1 MLSHGAHLVLTAED
15 AFNPSADPLYPTNI
29 WPLPGPGMFGA
40 LFRKVRALPDES
52 DESVASI
59 WATHVRMALMV
70 LMALMALMAL
80 MGVVMSTDGRCD
92 GHGWA
97 LTGGDWHAWFSDFV
111 S

>member
-59 WATHVRMALMV
+59 WATHVRMALMG
-70 LMALMALMAL
+70 L
-80 MGVVMSTDGRCD
+80 MGLVGSSPPVPIETARGVNSNRCE
-92 GHGWA
+92 A
-97 LTGGDWHAWFSDFV
+97 TN
-111 S
+111 